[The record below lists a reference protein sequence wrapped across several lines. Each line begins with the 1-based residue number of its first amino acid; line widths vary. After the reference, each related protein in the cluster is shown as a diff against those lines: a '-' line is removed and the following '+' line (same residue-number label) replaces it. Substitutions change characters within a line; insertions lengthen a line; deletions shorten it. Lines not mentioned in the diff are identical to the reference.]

1 MGQGVTNRTAMSET
15 PAPLS
20 HIVPNPRPHSWP
32 EDLYAII
39 LGASFIALGLAL
51 LHHANLVTGG
61 MAGVA
66 LLLSYF
72 VPIAPGTLFT
82 LVNLPFFL
90 LAWRWMGSSFA
101 IKTIIAN
108 IAITLMSAGMPH
120 VLAIGWLSPLY
131 AAIFGGTIIGF
142 GILALARHG
151 AGVGG
156 IGVVALGLHRSRNW
170 NAGRT
175 QLIADAFILAASI
188 PVLEPNRFLLSALS
202 ALAISLVL
210 IVNHRP
216 GRYVGY

>member
-1 MGQGVTNRTAMSET
+1 MPDR
-15 PAPLS
+15 PAHSQPALS
-20 HIVPNPRPHSWP
+20 HIVPNPRPHNWL

-39 LGASFIALGLAL
+39 LGASFITLGLTL
-51 LHHANLVTGG
+51 LHQANLVTGG

-66 LLLSYF
+66 LLLSYL
-72 VPIAPGTLFT
+72 VPLSPGTLFT

-90 LAWRWMGSSFA
+90 LAWRWMGRSFA

-108 IAITLMSAGMPH
+108 VAITLMAAGMPH

-131 AAIFGGTIIGF
+131 AAMFGGTIIGF

-156 IGVVALGLHRSRNW
+156 IGVVALGLHRTRGW

-175 QLIADAFILAASI
+175 QLMADILILGLSL
-188 PVLEPNRFLLSALS
+188 PVLERDRFALSAVS

-216 GRYVGY
+216 GRYVGH